1 MAGPLSGYR
10 ILDLSRAIAGP
21 YGAMILGDLG
31 AEVIKIEPPGGELS
45 RLFPGPSHEGE
56 SFYYLAF
63 NRNKKA
69 ITLDLGTDTGREAF
83 YDLVAISDV
92 VWDNF
97 RHGVMERLGAD
108 YQTISKINPKI
119 ISCSISGYGTTG
131 PYVNRPS
138 VDVVVQ
144 GIAGTLSTTG
154 EPGGRPLKPGFPA
167 ADILGGLFGVIAVI
181 AALAQRERTGEGKRI
196 DVELLG
202 SMMSAMAYEF
212 SYYLCSGI
220 VPGPMGSG
228 HLALLP
234 YGVYKCKE
242 GYITLGPTWPRLAKV
257 IGADWMID
265 DPRFIKGAERLK
277 HREEFN
283 QAIEEHLAKAP
294 AEDWLELFHV
304 EDIIAGPIHTIEKT
318 VADPQ
323 VKARNMILN
332 LPHPLGGEVKLVGN
346 PIKMEG
352 IKENE
357 YSAPPTQG
365 QHNDE
370 ILKGLLNYSDEKL
383 AKLRDEEKKHAQKLL
398 ARLEKTSMDAALRIL
413 QKESQREAE
422 QQGD

>member
-21 YGAMILGDLG
+21 FGAMILGDLG
-31 AEVIKIEPPGGELS
+31 AEVIKIEPPDGELS
-45 RLFPGPSHEGE
+45 RLFPGPNHEGE
-56 SFYYLAF
+56 SFYYMAF

-69 ITLDLGTDTGREAF
+69 ITLDLGTNAGREAF
-83 YDLVAISDV
+83 YELVKISDV

-97 RHGVMERLGAD
+97 RPGVMERLGAD
-108 YQTISKINPKI
+108 YQTISKINPRV

-131 PYVNRPS
+131 PYVLRPS
-138 VDVVVQ
+138 LDVVIQ

-181 AALAQRERTGEGKRI
+181 SALAQRERTGEGKRI
-196 DVELLG
+196 DVEMLG

-212 SYYLCSGI
+212 SYYLCSG
-220 VPGPMGSG
+220 VAPGPMGSG
-228 HLALLP
+228 HLSLLP
-234 YGVYKCKE
+234 YGIYKCKE
-242 GYITLGPTWPRLAKV
+242 GYVTLGPTWPRLAKV
-257 IGADWMID
+257 IGAEWMID
-265 DPRFIKGAERLK
+265 DPRFAEHEERLK
-277 HREEFN
+277 HRQEFN

-294 AEDWLELFHV
+294 AEDWLELFYV
-304 EDIIAGPIHTIEKT
+304 EDIIAGPINTIDKT
-318 VADPQ
+318 VVDPQ

-332 LPHPLGGEVKLVGN
+332 LPHPRGGEVRLVGN

-352 IKENE
+352 INENE
-357 YSAPPTQG
+357 YSAPPILG

-383 AKLRDEEKKHAQKLL
+383 AKLREEEKNHAQELR
-398 ARLEKTSMDAALRIL
+398 ARLERTSMEAALRIL
-413 QKESQREAE
+413 E
-422 QQGD
+422 QETGQQDD

>member
-31 AEVIKIEPPGGELS
+31 AEVIKIEPPGGEIS

-56 SFYYLAF
+56 SFYYMAF

-69 ITLDLGTDTGREAF
+69 VTLDLGTDAGKEAF
-83 YDLVAISDV
+83 YELVKISDV

-97 RHGVMERLGAD
+97 RPGVMERLGAD
-108 YQTISKINPKI
+108 YETIKKSNPKI
-119 ISCSISGYGTTG
+119 ISCSISGYGATG
-131 PYVNRPS
+131 PYVDRPS

-144 GIAGTLSTTG
+144 GIAGTISTTG

-167 ADILGGLFGVIAVI
+167 ADILGGLFGVISVVS
-181 AALAQRERTGEGKRI
+181 ALAHRERTGEGKKI
-196 DVELLG
+196 DVEMLG

-242 GYITLGPTWPRLAKV
+242 GYVAIGPTWPRLAKV
-257 IGADWMID
+257 IGADWMIED
-265 DPRFIKGAERLK
+265 TRFVKGEERLK
-277 HREEFN
+277 HRNEFN
-283 QAIEEHLAKAP
+283 EAIEEHLAKAP
-294 AEDWLELFHV
+294 ADDWLELFYV
-304 EDIIAGPIHTIEKT
+304 EDIIAGPINTIDKT
-318 VADPQ
+318 AADPQ

-332 LPHPLGGEVKLVGN
+332 LPHHLGGEVRLVGN
-346 PIKMEG
+346 PMKIPG
-352 IKENE
+352 IKEGE
-357 YSAPPTQG
+357 YTAPPILG

-370 ILKGLLNYSDEKL
+370 ILKGLLNYSNEKIT
-383 AKLRDEEKKHAQKLL
+383 KLRDEEKKHALELL
-398 ARLEKTSMDAALRIL
+398 ARLEKTSMDAATRIL
-413 QKESQREAE
+413 EKEAE
-422 QQGD
+422 RKKQSS

>member
-1 MAGPLSGYR
+1 MAGPLSRYR

-21 YGAMILGDLG
+21 YGSMILGDLG
-31 AEVIKIEPPGGELS
+31 AEVIKIEPPGGEIS
-45 RLFPGPSHEGE
+45 RLFPGPNHEGE
-56 SFYYLAF
+56 SFYYMAF

-69 ITLDLGTDTGREAF
+69 ITLDLGTSAGKEAF
-83 YDLVAISDV
+83 YDLVKISDV

-97 RHGVMERLGAD
+97 RPGVMERLGAD
-108 YQTISKINPKI
+108 YESVRKINPKI
-119 ISCSISGYGTTG
+119 ISCSISGYGATG
-131 PYVNRPS
+131 PYVDRPS
-138 VDVVVQ
+138 VDIVVQ

-154 EPGGRPLKPGFPA
+154 EPGRRPLKPGFPA

-181 AALAQRERTGEGKRI
+181 SALAERERTGEGKRI
-196 DVELLG
+196 DVEMLG

-242 GYITLGPTWPRLAKV
+242 GYVAIGPSWPRLAKV

-265 DPRFIKGAERLK
+265 DPRFVKGEDRLK

-294 AEDWLELFHV
+294 ADDWLELFYV
-304 EDIIAGPIHTIEKT
+304 EDIIAGPINTLDKT
-318 VADPQ
+318 AADPQ

-332 LPHPLGGEVKLVGN
+332 LPHPLGGNVRLVGN

-352 IKENE
+352 ITEEE
-357 YSAPPTQG
+357 YTAPPTLG
-365 QHNDE
+365 QHNSE
-370 ILKGLLNYSDEKL
+370 ILQGLLKYSDEKL
-383 AKLRDEEKKHAQKLL
+383 AKLRDEEKKHALELL
-398 ARLEKTSMDAALRIL
+398 ARLEKTSMDAAIRIL
-413 QKESQREAE
+413 ERQSEQEKEKR
-422 QQGD
+422 

>member
-1 MAGPLSGYR
+1 MAGPLNGYR

-31 AEVIKIEPPGGELS
+31 AEVIKIEPPDGELS

-56 SFYYLAF
+56 SFYYMAF

-69 ITLDLGTDTGREAF
+69 ITLDLGTNAGREAF
-83 YDLVAISDV
+83 YELVKISDV

-97 RHGVMERLGAD
+97 RPGVMERLGAD
-108 YQTISKINPKI
+108 YQTINKINPRI

-131 PYVNRPS
+131 PYVHRPS
-138 VDVVVQ
+138 LDVVIQ

-154 EPGGRPLKPGFPA
+154 KPGRRPLKPGFPA

-181 AALAQRERTGEGKRI
+181 SALTQRERTGEGKRI
-196 DVELLG
+196 DVEMLG

-212 SYYLCSGI
+212 SYYLCSGV
-220 VPGPMGSG
+220 VPGAMGSG
-228 HLALLP
+228 HLSLIP
-234 YGVYKCKE
+234 YGIYKCKE
-242 GYITLGPTWPRLAKV
+242 GFVTLGPTWPRLAKV

-265 DPRFIKGAERLK
+265 DPRFAEHEERLK
-277 HREEFN
+277 HRQEFN

-294 AEDWLELFHV
+294 AEDWLELFYV
-304 EDIIAGPIHTIEKT
+304 EDIIAGPINTIDKT
-318 VADPQ
+318 VVDPQ

-332 LPHPLGGEVKLVGN
+332 LPHPQGGEVRLVGN

-352 IKENE
+352 INENE
-357 YSAPPTQG
+357 YSTPPTLG

-383 AKLRDEEKKHAQKLL
+383 AKLRDEEKNHAQELR
-398 ARLEKTSMDAALRIL
+398 ARLERTSMEAALRIL
-413 QKESQREAE
+413 E
-422 QQGD
+422 QETRQQDD

>member
-1 MAGPLSGYR
+1 MTGPLSGYR

-21 YGAMILGDLG
+21 YGSMILGDLG
-31 AEVIKIEPPGGELS
+31 AEVIKIEPPGGEIS

-56 SFYYLAF
+56 SFYYMAF

-69 ITLDLGTDTGREAF
+69 VTMDLATTAGREAF
-83 YDLVAISDV
+83 YELIKLSDV

-97 RHGVMERLGAD
+97 RPDVMERLGAD
-108 YQTISKINPKI
+108 YETIKKINPKI
-119 ISCSISGYGTTG
+119 ISCSISGYGATG
-131 PYVNRPS
+131 PYVDRPS
-138 VDVVVQ
+138 VDIVVQ
-144 GIAGTLSTTG
+144 GIAGTISTTG

-167 ADILGGLFGVIAVI
+167 ADILGGLFG
-181 AALAQRERTGEGKRI
+181 ALAVVSALAHRERTGEGKRI

-202 SMMSAMAYEF
+202 SMMSAMSYEF
-212 SYYLCSGI
+212 SYYLCSGT

-242 GYITLGPTWPRLAKV
+242 GHVAIGPTWPRLAKV

-265 DPRFIKGAERLK
+265 DTKFVKGEERLK
-277 HREEFN
+277 NRKEFN

-294 AEDWLELFHV
+294 ADDWLELFYV
-304 EDIIAGPIHTIEKT
+304 EDIIAGPINTIDKT

-332 LPHPLGGEVKLVGN
+332 LPHALGGKVRLVGN
-346 PIKMEG
+346 PMKIRG
-352 IKENE
+352 IKEDE
-357 YSAPPTQG
+357 YTAPPTVG

-370 ILKGLLNYSDEKL
+370 ILKGLLNYSDEKI
-383 AKLRDEEKKHAQKLL
+383 AKLRDEEEKHALELL
-398 ARLEKTSMDAALRIL
+398 ARLEKTSMDAATRIL
-413 QKESQREAE
+413 EKETEREKK
-422 QQGD
+422 